1 MRAFI
6 NTDYSKKNIDDSF
19 ADGQYYVVSDFN
31 SSEIQFQ
38 GDVYNPFKIAKIP
51 ASKSFRKGELVD
63 VVTFVKD
70 SAMNVAKAI
79 KTDSGMFYAD
89 QNKLSK
95 LKLIEP
101 VEPVVRQLVAED
113 RKSNNNKTKIIII
126 GAFVLGFLLF
136 KSKK

>member
-38 GDVYNPFKIAKIP
+38 GDVYNPFKVAKTP

-101 VEPVVRQLVAED
+101 VEPVVSQLVAED